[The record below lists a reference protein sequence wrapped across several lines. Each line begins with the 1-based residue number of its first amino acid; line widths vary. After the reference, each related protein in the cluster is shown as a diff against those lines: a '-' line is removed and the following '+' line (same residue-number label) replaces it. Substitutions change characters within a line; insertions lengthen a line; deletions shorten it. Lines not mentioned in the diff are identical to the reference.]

1 MKTDVQIYPLTGNA
15 KVIKDYARAISEL
28 SASASNAYVMA
39 FDSNNEV
46 VWCIQ
51 AESDTEDLKEMSMKE
66 VKRVEIY
73 DHGFVSD
80 GDMYKMEQIYVNS
93 QKYLDEYFEKANE
106 FGTSY
111 EISENRTNLKA
122 A

>member
-39 FDSNNEV
+39 FNSDNEEI
-46 VWCIQ
+46 WCIQ
-51 AESDTEDLKEMSMKE
+51 AGSDTDELKEMSMKD

-80 GDMYKMEQIYVNS
+80 GGTYKMEQVYVNS
-93 QKYLDEYFEKANE
+93 QKYLNEYFENVNE
-106 FGTSY
+106 VGTSY
-111 EISENRTNLKA
+111 GISENRTNLKTA
-122 A
+122 